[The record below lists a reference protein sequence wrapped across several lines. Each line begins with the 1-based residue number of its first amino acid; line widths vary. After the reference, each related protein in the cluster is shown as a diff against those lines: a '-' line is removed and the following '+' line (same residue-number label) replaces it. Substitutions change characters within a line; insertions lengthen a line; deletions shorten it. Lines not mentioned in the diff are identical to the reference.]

1 MGTTATLAGLRG
13 RFVYLAQVGD
23 SRAYLVRGGEMVRLT
38 RDQSLV
44 QDLIDMGVLSAD
56 DANGAQSNKILQ
68 AVGVAPTVKPV
79 LTYHELS
86 RGDVLL
92 LCSDGLSRVVSDDE
106 LRTAVAAQ
114 SDCARLCDDLVG
126 LANARGGP
134 DNITVVL
141 ARLDG
146 DGLDEARPG
155 DPVERR
161 AYPPR

>member
-1 MGTTATLAGLRG
+1 
-13 RFVYLAQVGD
+13 
-23 SRAYLVRGGEMVRLT
+23 
-38 RDQSLV
+38 V